1 MTNAVQHGGKEGRE
15 RENSLPC
22 LGGAAVQIVKNRGCC
37 VAAVISSRMTQW

>member
-22 LGGAAVQIVKNRGCC
+22 LGGAAVQISLKTGGV
-37 VAAVISSRMTQW
+37 VLLL